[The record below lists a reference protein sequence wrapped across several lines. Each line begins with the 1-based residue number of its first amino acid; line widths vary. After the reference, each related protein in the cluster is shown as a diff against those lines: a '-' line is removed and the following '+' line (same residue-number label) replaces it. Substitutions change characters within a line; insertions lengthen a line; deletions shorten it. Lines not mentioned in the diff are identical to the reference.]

1 MCISYNITGDQ
12 DNRADIQRWVEE
24 SGGNFDV
31 IVDDGG
37 HRNSHILN
45 TFMGLWRALKPG
57 GLYFIE
63 DLQVGRE
70 RQYRGTSEFVVG
82 EVMLYDIYIYT
93 HTHTY
98 TLHPTPYTP
107 PTHTHKRTHTGNP
120 RMDRC
125 TPVPLPA
132 GQDPLTTR

>member
-1 MCISYNITGDQ
+1 MISTATYHMCISYNITGDQ

-82 EVMLYDIYIYT
+82 EVMLYDICICICIYIYI
-93 HTHTY
+93 Y
-98 TLHPTPYTP
+98 IYINC
-107 PTHTHKRTHTGNP
+107 R
-120 RMDRC
+120 
-125 TPVPLPA
+125 VV
-132 GQDPLTTR
+132 

>member
-1 MCISYNITGDQ
+1 MGGVCGIICMISTATYYIICTGYQ

-63 DLQVGRE
+63 DLQVGRDW
-70 RQYRGTSEFVVG
+70 QYRGTSEFVVG
-82 EVMLYDIYIYT
+82 EVMLYDICICIYI
-93 HTHTY
+93 
-98 TLHPTPYTP
+98 
-107 PTHTHKRTHTGNP
+107 
-120 RMDRC
+120 RMYMYVYIKC
-125 TPVPLPA
+125 IYICIL
-132 GQDPLTTR
+132 